1 MAAVQLLEDV
11 HLVGSGWSGFGITDP
26 FDCNVYLIDGG
37 DRAVLV
43 DAGIGPRTDD
53 MVAEVARVVD
63 LSKVGHL
70 ILTHAHPDHSGGA
83 WRWRKTLPDVRIV
96 ASHAVARWVRTADER
111 AMSLEMGKRAEFY
124 PPEFRFTRCPV
135 DLEVADGDSIRA
147 GAMELLIVDT
157 PGHAAGHISVV
168 CRSKDRKL
176 LFCGDVVFFGGL
188 ISLVNNWDCRIQDYA
203 MSLSKLASLEVDA
216 LFPGHHSVDLSRGSR
231 HIDRAHRLFGQGFV
245 PKSLV

>member
-1 MAAVQLLEDV
+1 VAAVQLLEDV
-11 HLVGSGWSGFGITDP
+11 HLVGSGWGGFGITDP

-43 DAGIGPRTDD
+43 DAGIGPRTND

-83 WRWRKTLPDVRIV
+83 WRWRKLLPDVRIV

-135 DLEVADGDSIRA
+135 DLEVADGDSICA
-147 GAMELLIVDT
+147 GALELLVIDT

-168 CRSKDRKL
+168 CRSKDRNL

-203 MSLSKLASLEVDA
+203 MSLSKLASIEVDA

-231 HIDRAHRLFGQGFV
+231 HIYRAHRLYEQGFV